1 MVDYLGCLDKALVET
16 LKNKSLTITT
26 AESCTGGM
34 VASAIVN
41 ISGASD
47 IFKEGYITYSNE
59 AKERILGVKHE
70 TLEKYKAVSAETAAQ
85 MAEGAVR
92 ISKADISVSV
102 TGVAGPSK
110 EDDKPVGLVYIGCCY
125 KGETH
130 VKECDLSGDRHTIRC
145 QSTKEALKFVLDIIY
160 YIICYGVEDL
170 LLSLKDGLSRSFL
183 LGLEWAGASWNVKTY

>member
-1 MVDYLGCLDKALVET
+1 MVDYLSCLDKALVET

-34 VASAIVN
+34 VASSIVN

-102 TGVAGPSK
+102 TGVAACWTC
-110 EDDKPVGLVYIGCCY
+110 VYWM
-125 KGETH
+125 
-130 VKECDLSGDRHTIRC
+130 
-145 QSTKEALKFVLDIIY
+145 
-160 YIICYGVEDL
+160 L
-170 LLSLKDGLSRSFL
+170 L
-183 LGLEWAGASWNVKTY
+183 

>member
-34 VASAIVN
+34 VASSIVN

-47 IFKEGYITYSNE
+47 VLKR
-59 AKERILGVKHE
+59 AILHIVMRRRNVFLE
-70 TLEKYKAVSAETAAQ
+70 LSMRLFEKYKAVSAETAAQ

-102 TGVAGPSK
+102 TGVAGLFQEKMTSP
-110 EDDKPVGLVYIGCCY
+110 L
-125 KGETH
+125 
-130 VKECDLSGDRHTIRC
+130 DLCILDAAIRVRHMLKNVIC
-145 QSTKEALKFVLDIIY
+145 QAT
-160 YIICYGVEDL
+160 GT
-170 LLSLKDGLSRSFL
+170 R
-183 LGLEWAGASWNVKTY
+183 

>member
-1 MVDYLGCLDKALVET
+1 MVDYLSCLDKALVET

-34 VASAIVN
+34 VASSIVN

-102 TGVAGPSK
+102 TR

-125 KGETH
+125 KGETY

-145 QSTKEALKFVLDIIY
+145 QSTKEALKFVLDII
-160 YIICYGVEDL
+160 
-170 LLSLKDGLSRSFL
+170 
-183 LGLEWAGASWNVKTY
+183 KTNR

>member
-1 MVDYLGCLDKALVET
+1 MVDYLSCLDKALVET

-34 VASAIVN
+34 VASSIVN

-59 AKERILGVKHE
+59 AKERKHE

-102 TGVAGPSK
+102 TGVAGPSR

-145 QSTKEALKFVLDIIY
+145 QSTKEALKFVLDII
-160 YIICYGVEDL
+160 
-170 LLSLKDGLSRSFL
+170 
-183 LGLEWAGASWNVKTY
+183 KTNR

>member
-1 MVDYLGCLDKALVET
+1 MVDYLSCLDKALVET

-34 VASAIVN
+34 VASSIVN

-102 TGVAGPSK
+102 TGVQ
-110 EDDKPVGLVYIGCCY
+110 
-125 KGETH
+125 
-130 VKECDLSGDRHTIRC
+130 DLQEKMTSLLDLCILDAAIRVRHMLKNVIC
-145 QSTKEALKFVLDIIY
+145 QAT
-160 YIICYGVEDL
+160 GT
-170 LLSLKDGLSRSFL
+170 R
-183 LGLEWAGASWNVKTY
+183 

>member
-34 VASAIVN
+34 VASSIVN

-70 TLEKYKAVSAETAAQ
+70 TL
-85 MAEGAVR
+85 
-92 ISKADISVSV
+92 
-102 TGVAGPSK
+102 
-110 EDDKPVGLVYIGCCY
+110 
-125 KGETH
+125 
-130 VKECDLSGDRHTIRC
+130 
-145 QSTKEALKFVLDIIY
+145 VLA
-160 YIICYGVEDL
+160 L
-170 LLSLKDGLSRSFL
+170 LLVVSLLLLLIGGL
-183 LGLEWAGASWNVKTY
+183 

>member
-34 VASAIVN
+34 VASSIVN

-70 TLEKYKAVSAETAAQ
+70 TCLLYTS
-85 MAEGAVR
+85 
-92 ISKADISVSV
+92 
-102 TGVAGPSK
+102 PSPR
-110 EDDKPVGLVYIGCCY
+110 DC
-125 KGETH
+125 
-130 VKECDLSGDRHTIRC
+130 S
-145 QSTKEALKFVLDIIY
+145 
-160 YIICYGVEDL
+160 
-170 LLSLKDGLSRSFL
+170 
-183 LGLEWAGASWNVKTY
+183 

>member
-1 MVDYLGCLDKALVET
+1 MVDYLSCLDKALVET
-16 LKNKSLTITT
+16 LKNNSMTITT

-34 VASAIVN
+34 VASSIVN

-92 ISKADISVSV
+92 HCFFN
-102 TGVAGPSK
+102 
-110 EDDKPVGLVYIGCCY
+110 DKCTVMTYI
-125 KGETH
+125 
-130 VKECDLSGDRHTIRC
+130 
-145 QSTKEALKFVLDIIY
+145 IIY
-160 YIICYGVEDL
+160 IWIFAVSGMGEGEGNISGFVP
-170 LLSLKDGLSRSFL
+170 
-183 LGLEWAGASWNVKTY
+183 

>member
-1 MVDYLGCLDKALVET
+1 MVDYLSCLDKALVET
-16 LKNKSLTITT
+16 LKNKSQTITT

-34 VASAIVN
+34 VASSIVN

-47 IFKEGYITYSNE
+47 IFKEGYSNE

-102 TGVAGPSK
+102 TGVAGPSR

-125 KGETH
+125 KGETY

-145 QSTKEALKFVLDIIY
+145 QSTKEALKFVLDII
-160 YIICYGVEDL
+160 
-170 LLSLKDGLSRSFL
+170 
-183 LGLEWAGASWNVKTY
+183 KTNR

>member
-1 MVDYLGCLDKALVET
+1 MVDYLSCLDKALVET
-16 LKNKSLTITT
+16 LKNKSMTITT

-34 VASAIVN
+34 VASSIVN

-102 TGVAGPSK
+102 TGVAGPSR

-130 VKECDLSGDRHTIRC
+130 VKECDLSGDRYTIRC
-145 QSTKEALKFVLDIIY
+145 QSTKEALKFVLDII
-160 YIICYGVEDL
+160 
-170 LLSLKDGLSRSFL
+170 
-183 LGLEWAGASWNVKTY
+183 KTNQ

>member
-1 MVDYLGCLDKALVET
+1 MVDYLSCLDKALVET

-34 VASAIVN
+34 VASSIVN

-47 IFKEGYITYSNE
+47 IFKE
-59 AKERILGVKHE
+59 AKERILGVKHA
-70 TLEKYKAVSAETAAQ
+70 TLEEYKAVSAETAAE
-85 MAEGAVR
+85 MAEGALR
-92 ISKADISVSV
+92 ISKADVSVSV
-102 TGVAGPSK
+102 TGVAGPSR

-145 QSTKEALKFVLDIIY
+145 QSTKEALKFVLDII
-160 YIICYGVEDL
+160 
-170 LLSLKDGLSRSFL
+170 
-183 LGLEWAGASWNVKTY
+183 KTNR

>member
-1 MVDYLGCLDKALVET
+1 MVDYLSCLDKALVET

-34 VASAIVN
+34 VASSIVN

-47 IFKEGYITYSNE
+47 IFKEGYITYS
-59 AKERILGVKHE
+59 ILGVKHE

-102 TGVAGPSK
+102 TGVAGPSR

-130 VKECDLSGDRHTIRC
+130 VKECDLSVDRHTIRC
-145 QSTKEALKFVLDIIY
+145 QSTKEALKFVLDII
-160 YIICYGVEDL
+160 
-170 LLSLKDGLSRSFL
+170 
-183 LGLEWAGASWNVKTY
+183 KTNR

>member
-34 VASAIVN
+34 VASSIVN

-70 TLEKYKAVSAETAAQ
+70 TLEKYKAVSAETAA
-85 MAEGAVR
+85 VR

-102 TGVAGPSK
+102 TGVAGPSR

-145 QSTKEALKFVLDIIY
+145 QSTKEALKFVLDII
-160 YIICYGVEDL
+160 
-170 LLSLKDGLSRSFL
+170 
-183 LGLEWAGASWNVKTY
+183 KTNR